1 MLILDFT
8 FKGIAIQS
16 AVAEIGVITVAEDH
30 KKMTFAVNY
39 RAPDC
44 EEFFTTEYYSCD
56 YDDSLGLITQAE
68 SHIISLES
76 FKEAKV
82 SS

>member
-1 MLILDFT
+1 MLILDFN
-8 FKGIAIQS
+8 FKGIAVQS
-16 AVAEIGVITVAEDH
+16 AVAAIGVITVSEDH

-39 RAPDC
+39 SAPDC
-44 EEFFTTEYYSCD
+44 DEFFTTEYYSCD

-68 SHIISLES
+68 SHITSLEA

>member
-1 MLILDFT
+1 MLILDFN
-8 FKGIAIQS
+8 FKGIAVQS
-16 AVAEIGVITVAEDH
+16 AVAAIGVITISEDH
-30 KKMTFAVNY
+30 KHMTFAVNFS
-39 RAPDC
+39 APGCD
-44 EEFFTTEYYSCD
+44 EFFTTEYHSCD

>member
-1 MLILDFT
+1 MLVLDFN
-8 FKGIAIQS
+8 FKGISVQS
-16 AVAEIGVITVAEDH
+16 AVAEIGVITVSEDH
-30 KKMTFAVNY
+30 KRMTFAVNY
-39 RAPDC
+39 SAPDC
-44 EEFFTTEYYSCD
+44 GEFFTTEYYSCD